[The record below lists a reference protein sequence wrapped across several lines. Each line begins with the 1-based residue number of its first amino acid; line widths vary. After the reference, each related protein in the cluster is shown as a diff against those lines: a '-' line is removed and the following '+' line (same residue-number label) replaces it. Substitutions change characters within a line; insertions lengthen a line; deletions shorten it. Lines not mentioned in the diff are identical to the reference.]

1 MGTSALNMNNA
12 EFNIFLNFRK
22 DMDFKLFLSVFDG
35 LSLFPLGIYMSLER
49 PTGQSKVD
57 TDYSDFSKPSN
68 NCGFIPF
75 VIETPVEVL
84 KHWKK

>member
-35 LSLFPLGIYMSLER
+35 LSLFPLGIYTPLER
-49 PTGQSKVD
+49 PEG
-57 TDYSDFSKPSN
+57 
-68 NCGFIPF
+68 
-75 VIETPVEVL
+75 
-84 KHWKK
+84 